1 MELEDNIRK
10 LRESLT
16 VTSAQVLR
24 HEDAIKDREEW
35 LRSHVLAM
43 SRHEEWLTA
52 SEAANAAAATRH
64 DREMA
69 ELRENG
75 RRLDERITAMAAEAN
90 ERGKAL
96 DKRIADLVSGIGE
109 FMRKRQ

>member
-1 MELEDNIRK
+1 MDLEDNIRK

-24 HEDAIKDREEW
+24 HEDAIKDHGEW
-35 LRSHVLAM
+35 LRAHELAM
-43 SRHEEWLTA
+43 ARHEEWLK
-52 SEAANAAAATRH
+52 ANELAMERH
-64 DREMA
+64 DKEMA

-75 RRLDERITAMAAEAN
+75 RKFDERLAAMAAEAN

-109 FMRKRQ
+109 FMRKKQ